1 MLDGLRNYI
10 NDTSWRI
17 KISDHKVNIV
27 NYLDVISLEDNRIT
41 VKYQDGMMV
50 ITGDRL
56 SVNKLLENEM
66 LITGE
71 VKGIEF
77 K

>member
-1 MLDGLRNYI
+1 MLDNLRNYL

-27 NYLDVISLEDNRIT
+27 NYLDVISLEENRIT
-41 VKYQDGMMV
+41 VKYQNGMMV
-50 ITGDRL
+50 IVGEGL
-56 SVNKLLENEM
+56 SVNKLLEQEM
-66 LITGE
+66 LITGD

>member
-17 KISDHKVNIV
+17 KISDRKVNIV
-27 NYLDVISLEDNRIT
+27 NYLDVISLEENRIT
-41 VKYQDGMMV
+41 VKYQDGMMI